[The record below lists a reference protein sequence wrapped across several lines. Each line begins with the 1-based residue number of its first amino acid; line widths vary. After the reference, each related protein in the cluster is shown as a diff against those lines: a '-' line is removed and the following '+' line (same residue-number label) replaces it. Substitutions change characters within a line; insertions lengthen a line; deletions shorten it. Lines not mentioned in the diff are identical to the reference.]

1 MMSNNAFIR
10 RRKGGLEIPNNFN
23 EHFNEKMKNE
33 VLVVSSSSEFLLKK
47 FVLSCAEFFSKLSR
61 L

>member
-10 RRKGGLEIPNNFN
+10 WRKGGLEIPNN
-23 EHFNEKMKNE
+23 FNEKMKNE